1 MAMGHVI
8 LKEFYVERQ
17 VPRFVDYVKK
27 YSDLPFL
34 ITVKEKDGA
43 YVPDKFLTSADLG
56 DDSEGS
62 AFKTVLVDS
71 ASGRPVVP
79 NGSLGFR
86 YPNPVRVSGTW
97 ISKASTRP
105 SHRTTQGPRTTSR
118 FCCRASTSGRRTPR
132 AAACTLRGIPVVPVN
147 TTGGERLVTT
157 VFDLMLAQYG
167 VGRDGLPGQWPT
179 G

>member
-1 MAMGHVI
+1 MAQPASRHRWCAGHGDGARDPQ
-8 LKEFYVERQ
+8 EFYVERQ

-86 YPNPVRVSGTW
+86 YSESGKGKW
-97 ISKASTRP
+97 NLDLEGIDPALSLHNAGGSHNVEVLLPRFDVGQEDSEGGGVHPAASRSCPSTRP
-105 SHRTTQGPRTTSR
+105 
-118 FCCRASTSGRRTPR
+118 AVSG
-132 AAACTLRGIPVVPVN
+132 
-147 TTGGERLVTT
+147 
-157 VFDLMLAQYG
+157 
-167 VGRDGLPGQWPT
+167 W
-179 G
+179 